1 MTDSL
6 QVEPCACRVEQNKEG
21 ILFLEDCADKMRNS
35 SPVTQIDARAFEV
48 AVATKGEAS
57 VLSCSRAAEIHRT
70 TKETDIVLTLDLDGT
85 GSTNIVTGVPFFDHM
100 LDAFGRHGLFDLT
113 VQADGDIEVDAHHT
127 VEDVGIVLGQ
137 AVASALGDKRGI
149 VRYGSQ
155 FVAMDEA
162 LVLAAC
168 DISGRGQLH
177 YDVTLPIEMVGTFD
191 TTLAKEFL
199 VALAANAGITLHVV
213 GYKGENSHHILE
225 AMFKAVGR
233 VLCEATALNP
243 RIEGVLPS
251 TKGSL

>member
-1 MTDSL
+1 M
-6 QVEPCACRVEQNKEG
+6 
-21 ILFLEDCADKMRNS
+21 
-35 SPVTQIDARAFEV
+35 
-48 AVATKGEAS
+48 
-57 VLSCSRAAEIHRT
+57 
-70 TKETDIVLTLDLDGT
+70 LTLDLDGT